1 MICGPLSP
9 WHLSR
14 LVRRRWS
21 GAISIWISW
30 SISCILATRIYHL
43 QHLQLKK
50 LALFHPFPTRDVI
63 GQSLSNVCFHV
74 FPCVS
79 SIQWHTALLPPLRL
93 QRRVECQSH
102 GKPAIGIRCLPWQI
116 WKRHKA
122 TLDPGPGSHIQQTLN
137 GDVWKPQSGISSDV
151 APVRYCAGSLR

>member
-1 MICGPLSP
+1 ML
-9 WHLSR
+9 
-14 LVRRRWS
+14 WS
-21 GAISIWISW
+21 DLWP
-30 SISCILATRIYHL
+30 T
-43 QHLQLKK
+43 
-50 LALFHPFPTRDVI
+50 LALAPLAAGAKTMIRRNLHLNFLVHKLHTCYPHLPSTTSTTKEIGPFP
-63 GQSLSNVCFHV
+63 SFSNTWCDWTVSVKCV